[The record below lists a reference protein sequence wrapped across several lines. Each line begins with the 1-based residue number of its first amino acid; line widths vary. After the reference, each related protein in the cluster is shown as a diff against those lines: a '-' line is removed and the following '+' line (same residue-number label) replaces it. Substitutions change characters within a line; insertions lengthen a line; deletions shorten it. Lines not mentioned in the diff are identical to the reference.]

1 MFFYDNVY
9 LRGRSILSDIENDYM
24 YLKLSKVKNLINIIL
39 VITTILYIA
48 YFFRPLTAFYLPIII
63 ETILVFSITFIATT
77 VFKFSNKK
85 IFKLISMY
93 LLLIAILKFISL
105 VYLMF
110 FFGEKEIIQCLNLK
124 ILAICNVL
132 ESIYCFMI
140 IVYVKY
146 VNLNMKL
153 IVVFFTIISLVSI
166 CLFDVI
172 VFGVIS
178 TVLLLLILYL
188 LKDFKIFKNNLL
200 NYLKLFIIIN
210 LSLVLIYALVY
221 IFNLEALLLLI
232 YILKILIYLII
243 YVWISEMLITKPY
256 KTLHQDIIDKNKKL
270 KILNKKMEESN
281 NEFKEFKEK
290 LKDNETY
297 FKNFINNA
305 PMSIVILNN
314 HNYRI
319 FSINKQFSNELNL
332 KNNRQVINRNLFKI
346 INIENKDEFLITKK
360 GEASYSS
367 GKIDIFWQ
375 LNILL
380 QTKDYLIISMK
391 NITEFKFSEKI
402 KFDLG
407 KRKLSEKIK
416 NDFLSSISHDL
427 KTPINVIYSSVQV
440 QEKFYVD
447 ENINKIGH
455 YNQVNKENCITL
467 MRLANN
473 LIDSSKIDYDYLKP
487 NFKVYN
493 IVTLVE
499 DSILNLAEYIKEKKL
514 TYIFD
519 TDEEELYVKC
529 DQEFIQRIILNLI
542 SNSIKYTKR
551 GGIRVQIK
559 SNRNK
564 VIIDFTDTGEG
575 MDKDFIE
582 KAFLRYSKGNKKGIK
597 NKSTGIGLYI
607 VKSLVELQNGTIYI
621 NSIKDAGTNVRL
633 EFSREKN
640 CGIQSGI

>member
-1 MFFYDNVY
+1 M
-9 LRGRSILSDIENDYM
+9 SDIENDYM

-39 VITTILYIA
+39 VIATILYIV

-188 LKDFKIFKNNLL
+188 LKDFKLFKNNLL
-200 NYLKLFIIIN
+200 NYLKLFIIVN

-232 YILKILIYLII
+232 YVLKILIYLII

-314 HNYRI
+314 HNHRI

-360 GEASYSS
+360 GDASYSS

>member
-1 MFFYDNVY
+1 M
-9 LRGRSILSDIENDYM
+9 SDIENDYM

-39 VITTILYIA
+39 VIATILYIV

-243 YVWISEMLITKPY
+243 YVWISEMLIKKPY

-305 PMSIVILNN
+305 PMSIVTLNN

-367 GKIDIFWQ
+367 GKIEIFWQ

-564 VIIDFTDTGEG
+564 VVIDFTDTGEG

>member
-1 MFFYDNVY
+1 M
-9 LRGRSILSDIENDYM
+9 SDIENDYM

-39 VITTILYIA
+39 VIATILYIV

-188 LKDFKIFKNNLL
+188 LKDFKLFKNNLL

-232 YILKILIYLII
+232 YVLKILIYLII

-270 KILNKKMEESN
+270 KILTKKMEESN

-305 PMSIVILNN
+305 PMSIVTLNN

-367 GKIDIFWQ
+367 GKIEIFWQ

-564 VIIDFTDTGEG
+564 VVIDFTDTGEG

>member
-1 MFFYDNVY
+1 M
-9 LRGRSILSDIENDYM
+9 SDIENDYM

-39 VITTILYIA
+39 VIATILYIV

-188 LKDFKIFKNNLL
+188 LKDFKLFKNNLL
-200 NYLKLFIIIN
+200 NYLKLFIIVN

-232 YILKILIYLII
+232 YVLKILIYFII

-314 HNYRI
+314 HNHRI

-360 GEASYSS
+360 GDASYSS

>member
-1 MFFYDNVY
+1 
-9 LRGRSILSDIENDYM
+9 
-24 YLKLSKVKNLINIIL
+24 
-39 VITTILYIA
+39 
-48 YFFRPLTAFYLPIII
+48 
-63 ETILVFSITFIATT
+63 
-77 VFKFSNKK
+77 
-85 IFKLISMY
+85 
-93 LLLIAILKFISL
+93 AILKFISL

-188 LKDFKIFKNNLL
+188 LKDFKLFKNNLL
-200 NYLKLFIIIN
+200 NYLKLFIIVN

-232 YILKILIYLII
+232 YVLKILIYLII

-314 HNYRI
+314 HNHRI

-360 GEASYSS
+360 GDASYSS

>member
-1 MFFYDNVY
+1 M
-9 LRGRSILSDIENDYM
+9 SDIENDYM

-39 VITTILYIA
+39 VIATILYIV

-243 YVWISEMLITKPY
+243 YVWISEMLIKKPY

-305 PMSIVILNN
+305 PMSIVTLNN

>member
-1 MFFYDNVY
+1 M
-9 LRGRSILSDIENDYM
+9 SDIENDYM

-39 VITTILYIA
+39 VIATILYIV

-166 CLFDVI
+166 CLLDVI

-188 LKDFKIFKNNLL
+188 LKDFKLFKNNLL
-200 NYLKLFIIIN
+200 NYLKLFIIVN

-232 YILKILIYLII
+232 YVLKILIYLII
-243 YVWISEMLITKPY
+243 YVWISEMLITKPH

-314 HNYRI
+314 HNHRI
-319 FSINKQFSNELNL
+319 FSINKQFLNELNL

-367 GKIDIFWQ
+367 GKIDVFWQ

-499 DSILNLAEYIKEKKL
+499 DSILNLAEYIKEKNL

>member
-1 MFFYDNVY
+1 M
-9 LRGRSILSDIENDYM
+9 SDIENDYM

-39 VITTILYIA
+39 VIATILYIA

-232 YILKILIYLII
+232 YVLKILIYLII

-314 HNYRI
+314 HNHRI

-367 GKIDIFWQ
+367 GKIEIFWQ

>member
-1 MFFYDNVY
+1 M
-9 LRGRSILSDIENDYM
+9 SDIENDYM

-256 KTLHQDIIDKNKKL
+256 KILHQDIIDKNKKL

-314 HNYRI
+314 HNHRI

>member
-39 VITTILYIA
+39 VIATILYIV

-314 HNYRI
+314 HNHRI

-346 INIENKDEFLITKK
+346 INIENKDEFLITKR

-367 GKIDIFWQ
+367 GKIEIFWQ

-607 VKSLVELQNGTIYI
+607 VKSLVELQNGIIYI

>member
-1 MFFYDNVY
+1 M
-9 LRGRSILSDIENDYM
+9 SDIENDYM

-39 VITTILYIA
+39 VIATILYIV

-256 KTLHQDIIDKNKKL
+256 KILHQDIIDKNKKL

-314 HNYRI
+314 HNHRI
-319 FSINKQFSNELNL
+319 FSINKQFLNELNL

>member
-1 MFFYDNVY
+1 M
-9 LRGRSILSDIENDYM
+9 SDIENDYM

-39 VITTILYIA
+39 VIATILYIV

-256 KTLHQDIIDKNKKL
+256 KILHQDIIDKNKKL

-367 GKIDIFWQ
+367 GKIEIFWQ

-391 NITEFKFSEKI
+391 NITEFKFSKKI

>member
-1 MFFYDNVY
+1 
-9 LRGRSILSDIENDYM
+9 
-24 YLKLSKVKNLINIIL
+24 NIIL
-39 VITTILYIA
+39 VIATILCIA

-256 KTLHQDIIDKNKKL
+256 KILHQDIIDKNKKL

>member
-1 MFFYDNVY
+1 M
-9 LRGRSILSDIENDYM
+9 SDIENDYI

-39 VITTILYIA
+39 VIATILYIV

-305 PMSIVILNN
+305 PMSIVTLNN

-367 GKIDIFWQ
+367 GKIEIFWQ

-564 VIIDFTDTGEG
+564 VVIDFTDTGEG

>member
-39 VITTILYIA
+39 VIATILYIV

-188 LKDFKIFKNNLL
+188 LKDFKLFKNNLL

-314 HNYRI
+314 HNHRI

-346 INIENKDEFLITKK
+346 INIENKDEFLITKR

-367 GKIDIFWQ
+367 GKIEIFWQ

>member
-1 MFFYDNVY
+1 M
-9 LRGRSILSDIENDYM
+9 SDIENDYM

-39 VITTILYIA
+39 VIATILYIA

-256 KTLHQDIIDKNKKL
+256 KILHQDIIDKNKKL

-314 HNYRI
+314 HNHRI

-346 INIENKDEFLITKK
+346 INIENKDEFLITKR

-367 GKIDIFWQ
+367 GKIEIFWQ

>member
-1 MFFYDNVY
+1 M
-9 LRGRSILSDIENDYM
+9 SDIENDYM

-39 VITTILYIA
+39 VIATILYIV

-232 YILKILIYLII
+232 YILTILIYLII
-243 YVWISEMLITKPY
+243 YVWISEMLIKKPY

-305 PMSIVILNN
+305 PMSIVTLNN

-367 GKIDIFWQ
+367 GKIEIFWQ

>member
-1 MFFYDNVY
+1 M
-9 LRGRSILSDIENDYM
+9 SDIENDYM

-39 VITTILYIA
+39 VIATILYIV

-188 LKDFKIFKNNLL
+188 LKDFKLFKNNLL
-200 NYLKLFIIIN
+200 NYLKLFIIVN

-232 YILKILIYLII
+232 YVLKILIYLII

-314 HNYRI
+314 HNHRI

-346 INIENKDEFLITKK
+346 INIENKDEFLITKR
-360 GEASYSS
+360 GEALYSS
-367 GKIDIFWQ
+367 GKIEIFWQ

-416 NDFLSSISHDL
+416 NNFLSSISHDL

>member
-1 MFFYDNVY
+1 M
-9 LRGRSILSDIENDYM
+9 SDIENDYM

-39 VITTILYIA
+39 VIATILYIV

-232 YILKILIYLII
+232 YVLKILIYLII

-305 PMSIVILNN
+305 PMSIVTLNN

-367 GKIDIFWQ
+367 GKIEIFWQ

-564 VIIDFTDTGEG
+564 VVIDFTDTGEG

>member
-1 MFFYDNVY
+1 M
-9 LRGRSILSDIENDYM
+9 SDIENDYM

-39 VITTILYIA
+39 VIATILYIV

-188 LKDFKIFKNNLL
+188 LKDFKLFKNNLL
-200 NYLKLFIIIN
+200 NYLKLFIIVN
-210 LSLVLIYALVY
+210 LSLVLIYVLVY

-232 YILKILIYLII
+232 YVLKILIYLII

-314 HNYRI
+314 HNHRI

-346 INIENKDEFLITKK
+346 INIENKDEFLITKR

-367 GKIDIFWQ
+367 GKIEIFWQ

-416 NDFLSSISHDL
+416 NNFLSSISHDL

>member
-1 MFFYDNVY
+1 
-9 LRGRSILSDIENDYM
+9 M

-39 VITTILYIA
+39 VIATILYIV

-256 KTLHQDIIDKNKKL
+256 KILHQDIIDKNKKL